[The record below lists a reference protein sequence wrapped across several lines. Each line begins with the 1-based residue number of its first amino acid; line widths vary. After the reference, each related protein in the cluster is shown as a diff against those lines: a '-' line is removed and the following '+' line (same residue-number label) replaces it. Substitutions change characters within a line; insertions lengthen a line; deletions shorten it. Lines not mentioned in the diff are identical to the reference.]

1 MQPAEVRR
9 IGSELQGDGNQ
20 VGRIGTDVVTA
31 GNLLVSAL
39 SGTPVAGQAQ
49 GIASG
54 FDQLEESL
62 NKYHDYLAAY
72 GQSLISAAA
81 SYEKVDEH
89 HGHAFAS
96 VNNKIDQAD
105 APLRGYQG

>member
-20 VGRIGTDVVTA
+20 VGRIETDVITA

-39 SGTPVAGQAQ
+39 SGTPAASSAQ
-49 GIASG
+49 GFATG
-54 FDQLEESL
+54 TAQLGESM
-62 NKYHDYLAAY
+62 NKYHDYLVAF

-81 SYEKVDEH
+81 SYEKIDEH
-89 HGHAFAS
+89 HGRAFAS
-96 VNNKIDQAD
+96 VENKIDQAD
-105 APLRGYQG
+105 APFRGFQG